1 MLKITF
7 DIKGKITTFVRH
19 SCLSLYY
26 FWFTE
31 NLIFNSSIAYC
42 AEMAGVMCKFQ
53 IDFHLIWSYKA
64 IHKVSFMDWFLTHL
78 SKTDNKK
85 SSRVV
90 IFIEDV
96 TSWTKSY
103 LCVTENVKEH
113 NSKHKIPN
121 SRPDNDIKC
130 Y

>member
-7 DIKGKITTFVRH
+7 DIKGKITTFVRR

-31 NLIFNSSIAYC
+31 NLIFNSSIVYC
-42 AEMAGVMCKFQ
+42 AEMADVMCKFQ

-90 IFIEDV
+90 IFIEDL

-113 NSKHKIPN
+113 NSKQKIQN